1 MHTTGTDFFWIFL
14 GPFTFFF
21 GLFGE
26 DERQFVN
33 ALLDCREQR
42 SHSMTAPFK
51 LEPKVTHLYTL
62 VAISST
68 VTHIAAQ
75 SFFFSVPIRIPINI
89 KGNARISSSYR
100 LRLPEFFVFFS
111 FRLQFFNNLRMNFLI
126 IEVVR
131 LKAGS

>member
-1 MHTTGTDFFWIFL
+1 MSNGEVCGSIVKMQHIRWIL
-14 GPFTFFF
+14 LQLAGPFTFFF

-33 ALLDCREQR
+33 ARLDCREQR

-100 LRLPEFFVFFS
+100 LRLPEFLVFF
-111 FRLQFFNNLRMNFLI
+111 FQITIF
-126 IEVVR
+126 
-131 LKAGS
+131 